1 MAWCGKT
8 LTKCLYVASRNS
20 IILVVQTG
28 YVFAWLMAMLL
39 ENILPEE
46 EDPTVVIKAHKR
58 KLERKE
64 AELLVKSRR
73 YQRRQRCKG

>member
-1 MAWCGKT
+1 MVLCGKT
-8 LTKCLYVASRNS
+8 LTKCVCVASRNS

-28 YVFAWLMAMLL
+28 YLFAWLVAMLL

-46 EDPTVVIKAHKR
+46 EDPMVVIKAHKR

-64 AELLVKSRR
+64 AELLVEEQKAS
-73 YQRRQRCKG
+73 KEGEV